1 MNPGQEERAV
11 ADASINTSSITLASV
26 AAGPL
31 FLLGVGIGL
40 WADDPGAAHTI
51 DLTGSIIPATPLIAL
66 LTIFF
71 GAIVAVLP
79 NLLGAS
85 LMTWLGNRNEAARMP
100 VMWALAGAL
109 ACAFLV
115 MAVDYGPAGT
125 RSTTTLVAFT
135 FTGACCALICRRR
148 IIW

>member
-1 MNPGQEERAV
+1 MTRAQEGRTV
-11 ADASINTSSITLASV
+11 AYASINTSSITLASV

-31 FLLGVGIGL
+31 FLLGIGIGL
-40 WADDPGAAHTI
+40 WADDPGTARSI

-66 LTIFF
+66 LTVFF

-79 NLLGAS
+79 NLLGAW
-85 LMTWLGNRNEAARMP
+85 LMTWLGNRNDAARLP

-109 ACAFLV
+109 ASAFFV
-115 MAVDYGPAGT
+115 VAADSRPAGEP
-125 RSTTTLVAFT
+125 STTLVAFT

-148 IIW
+148 ITW

>member
-1 MNPGQEERAV
+1 MNPGQEERAG
-11 ADASINTSSITLASV
+11 ADASIKTSSITLATV

-40 WADDPGAAHTI
+40 WADDPGAARTI
-51 DLTGSIIPATPLIAL
+51 DLTGSIIP
-66 LTIFF
+66 
-71 GAIVAVLP
+71 AIVAVLP

-109 ACAFLV
+109 ACAFFV